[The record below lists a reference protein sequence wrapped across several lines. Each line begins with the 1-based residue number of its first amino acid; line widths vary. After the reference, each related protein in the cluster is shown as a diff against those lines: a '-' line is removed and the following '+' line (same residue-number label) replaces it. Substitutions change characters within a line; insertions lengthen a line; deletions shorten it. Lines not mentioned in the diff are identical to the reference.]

1 MNNVDRLALV
11 ANATGG
17 VAEAM
22 KVLAVVKRLSDL
34 VAWMEL
40 PAEFVGRFEQS
51 GFDLLVSH
59 DLVELLPKGSDGRS
73 APHYAFTVKGR
84 SLLKEL
90 LK

>member
-17 VAEAM
+17 LSEAM
-22 KVLAVVKRLSDL
+22 QVLADARALAGV
-34 VAWMEL
+34 VAWMQL
-40 PAEFVGRFEQS
+40 PAEFVSKGEQQAV
-51 GFDLLVSH
+51 DRLVGC